1 MPEQHLDEELLAE
14 FSAGHLAESKAIL
27 VATHLTLCSAC
38 RNIAE
43 SYDAVGGS
51 LLAICTGSQV
61 RAEIREN
68 VFEKLDEVEAEPLVG
83 EKDLETMKL
92 IPAALR
98 NRLSGSITDLPWKKL
113 GKSIKYVDIL
123 EQTENST
130 ARLMLLP
137 SSSTL
142 PIHTHEGTEMTVVL
156 SGGFSDCFGSF
167 ARGDVA
173 VRGSNDTHKPIVDE
187 GEDCLCFVVTDAPLR
202 MKGLLGFF
210 LNRLKIW

>member
-1 MPEQHLDEELLAE
+1 MPEQHLDEEILAE
-14 FSAGHLAESKAIL
+14 FSAGHLTESKAIL
-27 VATHLTLCSAC
+27 VATHLTLCSTC
-38 RNIAE
+38 RKINE
-43 SYDAVGGS
+43 SYDAIGGS
-51 LLAICTGSQV
+51 LLAISTGSQV
-61 RAEIREN
+61 GAKIRES
-68 VFEKLDEVEAEPLVG
+68 VFEKLDEVEAEPLVE
-83 EKDLETMKL
+83 EKDAATMKL
-92 IPAALR
+92 IPTALR
-98 NRLSGSITDLPWKKL
+98 NKLSGSITGLPWKKL

-123 EQTENST
+123 EQTENAT

-142 PIHTHEGTEMTVVL
+142 PTHTHQGTEMTVVL
-156 SGGFSDCFGSF
+156 SGGFSECFGSY

-173 VRGSNDTHKPIVDE
+173 VRDSNDTHQPKVDD